1 MIIFNCQSNQI
12 NKQKLPLQKY
22 PQFKFLFDHHHTSFQ
37 KTDII
42 WTSRST
48 EWIPSM
54 ELYLH
59 ITWFGFPF
67 LLTRIAGSLTNADL
81 FLFGERFCG
90 GIWRVTPKVVC
101 LPISSAKKLASRT
114 KVLAFMMSCRSCAR
128 LRLNMSSLP
137 GYKRDVCSS
146 MSSLEYNV
154 KSQ

>member
-1 MIIFNCQSNQI
+1 MEIH
-12 NKQKLPLQKY
+12 LQ
-22 PQFKFLFDHHHTSFQ
+22 
-37 KTDII
+37 
-42 WTSRST
+42 
-48 EWIPSM
+48 
-54 ELYLH
+54 

-81 FLFGERFCG
+81 FLLGERFWG

-128 LRLNMSSLP
+128 LRLNISSLP

-154 KSQ
+154 KSQYAFLIYCSKGIKSESLSVITHALHLVL